1 MTGWSPA
8 VTGTAAETTT
18 PTKETAPKS
27 TDPPGQPAQ
36 ESDTAEADAA
46 SVVWEATLTVGAD
59 DSQPSG
65 SGYSRWAGVG
75 DLSERGLTLGGT
87 SMRVMLIVQLA
98 GGLFLAMDRETDT
111 DFTLTL
117 GDAEFVAGES
127 LVPDT
132 EGSGRYW
139 WATDTDL
146 WTAGEEVD
154 VSISV
159 GSATLGE
166 RAAAPPIAFFS
177 QIPDHHD
184 GTEPF
189 T

>member
-1 MTGWSPA
+1 MVLAGTGGTGVRPLRVALLAALAVVGMLAASVAPVGAALARPAAVTGWSPA

-87 SMRVMLIVQLA
+87 SMRHHVNA
-98 GGLFLAMDRETDT
+98 
-111 DFTLTL
+111 
-117 GDAEFVAGES
+117 DA
-127 LVPDT
+127 T
-132 EGSGRYW
+132 
-139 WATDTDL
+139 
-146 WTAGEEVD
+146 
-154 VSISV
+154 
-159 GSATLGE
+159 
-166 RAAAPPIAFFS
+166 
-177 QIPDHHD
+177 
-184 GTEPF
+184 
-189 T
+189 